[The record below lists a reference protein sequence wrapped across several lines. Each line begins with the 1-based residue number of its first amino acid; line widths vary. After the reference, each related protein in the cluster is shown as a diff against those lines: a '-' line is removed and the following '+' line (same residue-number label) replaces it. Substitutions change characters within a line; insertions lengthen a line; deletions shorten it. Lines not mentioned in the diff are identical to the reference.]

1 MPKCTACGHSILY
14 PLFNPTPQPLAALN
28 LPKTQEEAVNALRYS
43 MNFYEC
49 AFCSH
54 VFNIDFDYS
63 RIPYEE
69 DSNRMYNSGI
79 MWQQHLFKVTSLLDS
94 YLNDWSKQVAI
105 DIGAG
110 DGQFFS
116 ILKGMHPETSYLG
129 FEPGI
134 DAKKIIDFPVI
145 QDYFIPERDLKKYR
159 PTLICCR
166 HVIEHLENP
175 REFVAQIAY
184 WSLQYDLQPLCL
196 FEVPKFDK
204 ALRMGRIG
212 DFLYE
217 HVNNFTRRSFQ
228 TMLQTS
234 SYYEYAL
241 KSFYNGEVLVAIV
254 QPQESGV
261 QSSRILRQQFHL
273 VKDSQDIKKELG
285 RLGLAYKNV
294 VLWGGTGK
302 SAAFINLYNLTA
314 DRFPYVV
321 DSDENKIGRYVPGTG
336 QEIRSIRDLSTITF
350 QAIIITTFWRA
361 TDICQEISSLGIT
374 CPVYVYNE
382 TKLQRVQ

>member
-1 MPKCTACGHSILY
+1 MQNCIACGSNILY
-14 PLFNPTPQPLAALN
+14 PLFRPNPQPLAALN
-28 LPKTQEEAVNALRYS
+28 LPKTQTEAVNALRYP
-43 MNFYEC
+43 MNFFMC
-49 AFCSH
+49 AFCGH
-54 VFNIDFDYS
+54 VFNISFDYT

-69 DSNRMYNSGI
+69 DSNRMFNSGVG
-79 MWQQHLFKVTSLLDS
+79 WQQHLFKVAGLLNS
-94 YLNDWSKQVAI
+94 YIPDWKNQVAI
-105 DIGAG
+105 DIGTG

-116 ILKGMHPETSYLG
+116 MLKEQHPEAKYLG
-129 FEPGI
+129 FEPGV
-134 DAKKIIDFPVI
+134 DAKKITDFPVV

-196 FEVPKFDK
+196 FEVPRFDK
-204 ALRMGRIG
+204 ALRMGRVG

-217 HVNNFTRRSFQ
+217 HVNNFTKKSFQ
-228 TMLQTS
+228 IMLQTS
-234 SYYEYAL
+234 SYYEHVL
-241 KSFYNGEVLVAIV
+241 KSFYNDEVLVAVV
-254 QPQESGV
+254 QPQDSGT
-261 QSSRILRQQFHL
+261 QSSRILRQQFIL
-273 VKDSQDIKKELG
+273 MKESQDIKKELE
-285 RLGLAYKNV
+285 RLGLAYKNT

-302 SAAFINLYNLTA
+302 SAAFINLHGLTA

-321 DSDENKIGRYVPGTG
+321 DSDENKVGRFVPGTG
-336 QEIRSIRDLSTITF
+336 QEIRSVKDLPAIAP

-361 TDICQEISSLGIT
+361 NDICKEIKSLGIT

-382 TKLQRVQ
+382 TKLQKVQ